1 MPFRERKKYV
11 KTIQS
16 LKCNIFFQ
24 INEKNRLTDFLSCQ
38 KPLFDISGIRHLTF
52 DPKLTPPLTLVNVG
66 LKCEKKLINYS
77 WFLA

>member
-1 MPFRERKKYV
+1 MPFREQKKNV
-11 KTIQS
+11 KTITKRQQ
-16 LKCNIFFQ
+16 IFQ

-66 LKCEKKLINYS
+66 LKREKKLINYS